1 MKKYNSEKGNSYIF
15 FEKNAPMTRANVILD
30 WSLFCLIIIS
40 GVLAFF
46 GILIF
51 RNTIIPLGPLFVGT
65 SFVSIIF
72 SLGLWM
78 FLRNNLSTISIL
90 FSGFVIGGG
99 LFYFSFLYINK
110 NFPLSP
116 TKSLTYTIQDKGSLA
131 KGSRGKCNKPYVV
144 IYING
149 IEKKLIFTCDLKNKS
164 ENSQKVVLGIYDGF
178 FGYPFISKKEL
189 L

>member
-1 MKKYNSEKGNSYIF
+1 M
-15 FEKNAPMTRANVILD
+15 D
-30 WSLFCLIIIS
+30 WTFFCLIIIS
-40 GVLAFF
+40 GVLVFF

-51 RNTIIPLGPLFVGT
+51 RNTIIPLGPLFIGT
-65 SFVSIIF
+65 SFVSILF
-72 SLGLWM
+72 SLGLWI

-110 NFPLSP
+110 IFPLS
-116 TKSLTYTIQDKGSLA
+116 TSKSFTYKVQEKGSLA
-131 KGSRGKCNKPYVV
+131 KGSRGNCNNPYVV

-149 IEKKLIFTCDLKNKS
+149 IEKQLIFTCDLKNKS
-164 ENSQKVVLGIYDGF
+164 ENSQKVVLEIYDGF

-189 L
+189 I